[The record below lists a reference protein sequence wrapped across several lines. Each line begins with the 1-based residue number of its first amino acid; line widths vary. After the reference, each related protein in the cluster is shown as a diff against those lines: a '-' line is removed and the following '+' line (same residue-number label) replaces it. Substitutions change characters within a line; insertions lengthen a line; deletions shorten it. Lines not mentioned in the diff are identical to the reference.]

1 MVSML
6 TDESESVGNSVVPC
20 LDLQPVAGEICS
32 LWLFYFILDK
42 EQTTKIS
49 RWPETDIHLVKNVI
63 QSTSGPDG
71 RFKREEKNNE
81 LSLLF
86 HWEFTHLKNHVH
98 VFATRTE

>member
-49 RWPETDIHLVKNVI
+49 CWPETDIRLVKNVI

-71 RFKREEKNNE
+71 RFKREKKKQRIVIVV
-81 LSLLF
+81 SL
-86 HWEFTHLKNHVH
+86 
-98 VFATRTE
+98 